1 MIIALNG
8 YAGSGKDTVGNIL
21 QYLSTK
27 NPNPQTTLK
36 EVLENPIEHQW
47 WLEERSNWEIKK
59 WAGKL
64 KQIASILTNIPIG
77 KFEDQEFKQSELP
90 TEWDINLQ
98 GNGHTIP
105 LPFTVREFLQR
116 LGTDAVRNGLHR
128 NAWVNALMSEYV
140 INKEHFNDIANGREV
155 GDGYPKWIITD
166 TRFPNEAEAVKQ
178 KGGIVVRV
186 NRNGVKPVNS
196 HPSEVGLDNWDFDHV
211 IENNG
216 SIEDLIEKVKAIL

>member
-47 WLEERSNWEIKK
+47 WLKERSNWEIKK

-64 KQIASILTNIPIG
+64 KQIASILTNIKIT
-77 KFEDQEFKQSELP
+77 KFEDQEFKKSTLGI
-90 TEWDINLQ
+90 EW
-98 GNGHTIP
+98 GEMS
-105 LPFTVREFLQR
+105 VREFLQK
-116 LGTDAVRNGLHR
+116 LGTDGLRNGLHS
-128 NAWVNALMSEYV
+128 NVWVNALMSEYV

-155 GDGYPKWIITD
+155 GDGYPNWVVTD

-196 HPSEVGLDNWDFDHV
+196 HPSEVGLDNWAFDHV